1 MKNNLSNGSEKQY
14 QRERNINEEKPA
26 MYENGIA
33 RIAGE
38 NVENG
43 SAAIENGNKWPEN
56 ESGVENNRKFFFFF
70 NFKFFFFAARI
81 EE

>member
-1 MKNNLSNGSEKQY
+1 MEAPSNISMKAISTKKSL
-14 QRERNINEEKPA
+14 A
-26 MYENGIA
+26 MYENGIE

-43 SAAIENGNKWPEN
+43 SAAIENGNKWREN
-56 ESGVENNRKFFFFF
+56 ESGVENHRKFGFGN
-70 NFKFFFFAARI
+70 NFKIFIFAARI